1 MIPRTV
7 SGARLMTLL
16 VVFALI
22 GSALVVRLGYWQI
35 SQHDRLVDSAHRQ
48 LFIRSEVPSR
58 RGAIYDR
65 SGTVVLATS
74 VSRDRLVVSAQRMTE
89 AGKQRMVDFLT
100 QMLSLDEA
108 GAAGVRAKL
117 DTGKPYLILA
127 RDLAPGQSDSIRSA
141 ATNQGIAGISFESDS
156 FRQYPQAGGGAGMSL
171 GAQLLGFV
179 NQAGAGQYGVEQY
192 YQAQLAGK
200 PQVVEFDKDA
210 NGMPIADT
218 QRVVQAGVPGDD
230 LRLTIDS
237 GLQLAMEQ
245 EVMAVKI
252 ADGAVSASAVVLDP
266 YTGEVYG
273 EASYP
278 GYDANDYA
286 ATATADPRRFID
298 PVISDV
304 YEPGSVFK
312 MLTVLAAL
320 EAGTTTLATKYK
332 DTGVLRLDGG
342 RTKIEDADRRA
353 MGVMKLEDAIAYS
366 RNVVAARVALGLA
379 PTVADASAAL
389 HDVWTQLGFGSP
401 TGIDLSGE
409 VAGLVND
416 PAISAWRQ
424 IDLANGA
431 FGQGVAVTPIQLATA
446 YAAMVNGGN
455 LVQPHVVAAIGGHAV
470 SAPSRGSVLP
480 ASLSPTLAGLMHHVI
495 QIPWY
500 KSFTT
505 VPGYWLG
512 AKTGT
517 AQIWDATR
525 HRWYPNLYNFTAVGF
540 IGRREG
546 HPDLIVAVQIHSGRP
561 NRNAAGQLS
570 LPVASTELFRRVAT
584 DAITIPGLLT
594 ALPVEEAPVTRA
606 NE

>member
-1 MIPRTV
+1 
-7 SGARLMTLL
+7 MTLL
-16 VVFALI
+16 VIFGLL

-35 SQHDRLVDSAHRQ
+35 SEHARLVDSANRQ
-48 LFIRSEVPSR
+48 LFIRAEIPSQ

-74 VSRDRLVVSAQRMTE
+74 VSRDRVVVSAERMTD
-89 AGKQRMVDFLT
+89 ADKQRMVDFLT
-100 QMLSLDEA
+100 QMLGLDA
-108 GAAGVRAKL
+108 TGAAGVRAKL

-127 RDLAPGQSDSIRSA
+127 RDLAPAQSEVIRSA
-141 ATNQGIAGISFESDS
+141 AADQGIAGISFESDS

-179 NQAGAGQYGVEQY
+179 NQAGQGQYGVEQY

-200 PQVVEFDKDA
+200 PQVVEYDKDA

-218 QRVVQAGVPGDD
+218 QTIVQAGVPGDD

-237 GLQLAMEQ
+237 GLQLEMEQ

-252 ADGAVSASAVVLDP
+252 ADGAASVSAVVLDP

-273 EASYP
+273 EATYP
-278 GYDANDYA
+278 GYDANTYA
-286 ATATADPRRFID
+286 ATASVDPRRFID

-312 MLTVLAAL
+312 MLTVIAAL
-320 EAGTTTLATKYK
+320 EAGTTTLATKYR
-332 DTGVLRLDGG
+332 DTGSLMLDGG
-342 RTKIEDADRRA
+342 RSMIEDADRRG
-353 MGVMKLEDAIAYS
+353 MGVMRLEDAIAYS

-379 PTVADASAAL
+379 PTVAAASADL
-389 HDVWTQLGFGSP
+389 HAVWTRLGFGSP

-409 VAGLVND
+409 VRGLVND
-416 PAISAWRQ
+416 PAIRAWRQ

-431 FGQGVAVTPIQLATA
+431 FGQGVAVTQIQLATA

-455 LVQPHVVAAIGGHAV
+455 LIQPHVVAAIGGFPV
-470 SAPSRGSVLP
+470 SAPPRGSVLP

-500 KSFTT
+500 KSLTT

-517 AQIWDATR
+517 AQIWDAAG
-525 HRWYPNLYNFTAVGF
+525 HRWYPNLYNFSAVGF
-540 IGRREG
+540 IGRQQG
-546 HPDLIVAVQIHSGRP
+546 HPDLIVAVQIQSEQP
-561 NRNAAGQLS
+561 NRNAIGQVIV
-570 LPVASTELFRRVAT
+570 PVASTELFRRVAT
-584 DAITIPGLLT
+584 DAITLPGLLP
-594 ALPVEEAPVTRA
+594 ALPVQEAPVTRA

>member
-1 MIPRTV
+1 
-7 SGARLMTLL
+7 MTLL
-16 VVFALI
+16 VIFGLL

-35 SQHDRLVDSAHRQ
+35 SEHARLVDSANRQ
-48 LFIRSEVPSR
+48 LFIRAEIPSQ

-74 VSRDRLVVSAQRMTE
+74 VSRDRVVVSAERMTD
-89 AGKQRMVDFLT
+89 ADKQRMVDFLT
-100 QMLSLDEA
+100 QMLGLDA
-108 GAAGVRAKL
+108 TGAAGVRAKL

-127 RDLAPGQSDSIRSA
+127 RDLAPAQSEVIRSA
-141 ATNQGIAGISFESDS
+141 AADQGIAGISFESDS

-179 NQAGAGQYGVEQY
+179 NQAGQGQYGVEQY

-200 PQVVEFDKDA
+200 PQVVEYDKDA

-218 QRVVQAGVPGDD
+218 QTIVQAGVPGDD

-237 GLQLAMEQ
+237 GLQLEMEQ

-252 ADGAVSASAVVLDP
+252 ADGAASVSAVVLDP

-278 GYDANDYA
+278 GYDANTYA
-286 ATATADPRRFID
+286 ATASVDPRRFID
-298 PVISDV
+298 PVISVV

-312 MLTVLAAL
+312 MLTVIAAL
-320 EAGTTTLATKYK
+320 EAGTTTLATKYR
-332 DTGVLRLDGG
+332 DTGSLMLDGG
-342 RTKIEDADRRA
+342 RSMIEDADRRG
-353 MGVMKLEDAIAYS
+353 MGVMRLEDAIAYS

-379 PTVADASAAL
+379 PTVAAASADL
-389 HDVWTQLGFGSP
+389 HAVWTRLGFGSP

-409 VAGLVND
+409 VRGLVND
-416 PAISAWRQ
+416 PAIRAWRQ

-431 FGQGVAVTPIQLATA
+431 FGQGVAVTQIQLATA

-455 LVQPHVVAAIGGHAV
+455 LIQPHVVAAIGGFAV

-500 KSFTT
+500 KSLTT

-517 AQIWDATR
+517 AQIWDAAG
-525 HRWYPNLYNFTAVGF
+525 HRWYPNLYNFSAVGF
-540 IGRREG
+540 IGRQQG
-546 HPDLIVAVQIHSGRP
+546 HPDLIVAVQIQSEQP
-561 NRNAAGQLS
+561 NRNAIGQVIV
-570 LPVASTELFRRVAT
+570 PVASTELFRRVAT
-584 DAITIPGLLT
+584 DAITLPGLLP
-594 ALPVEEAPVTRA
+594 ALPVQEAPVTRA